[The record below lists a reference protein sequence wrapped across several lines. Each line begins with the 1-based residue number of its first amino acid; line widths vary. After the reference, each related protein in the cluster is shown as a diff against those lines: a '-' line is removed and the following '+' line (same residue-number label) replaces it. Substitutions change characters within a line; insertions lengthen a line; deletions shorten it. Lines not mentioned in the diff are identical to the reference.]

1 MKNKLLAG
9 LILLS
14 SFSTGLYAVDGMA
27 IIDPQTAMLATQK
40 AQNAFEALE
49 SEEEYSSNVERVQ
62 ALQSERQALLE
73 RLQKESET
81 LSQQE
86 IADLQKLIQDKS
98 KDLEFI
104 FGKVQSKQAETAE
117 RIIRDLQPSFQK
129 IIQEL
134 ITAKQVKV
142 LLARQNVAFFDP
154 ALDLT
159 DDVTSMLDVAA
170 KQSAE

>member
-14 SFSTGLYAVDGMA
+14 SFSAGLFAVEGMA
-27 IIDPQTAMLATQK
+27 IIDPQAAMLSTQK
-40 AQNAFEALE
+40 AQNAFEALQ
-49 SEEEYSSNVERVQ
+49 SDEEFSSNVERVQ
-62 ALQSERQALLE
+62 ALQSESQSLAE

-86 IADLQKLIQDKS
+86 IADLQRTIQENS

-104 FGKVQSKQAETAE
+104 YGKVQSKQAETAE
-117 RIIRDLQPSFQK
+117 KVMRELQPTFQK

-134 ITAKQVKV
+134 IAAKQVKV
-142 LLARQNVAFFDP
+142 LLSRQNVAFFDP

-170 KQSAE
+170 KESAE